1 MSVERESLFF
11 HVAVWP
17 ISPTKTV
24 PDSMSSPSK
33 ITADFDLLDRLHR
46 LPDTCFLT
54 TSEAAVFLRSSVS
67 SLERMRRDG
76 TGPLYTQDGGKG
88 ARGIN
93 QKCFYEKSDLL
104 AWQRKNKVASSMQAA
119 VRKGHA

>member
-1 MSVERESLFF
+1 MRKQNVL
-11 HVAVWP
+11 HA
-17 ISPTKTV
+17 
-24 PDSMSSPSK
+24 MSSPSQ

-54 TSEAAVFLRSSVS
+54 TTEAAVFLRSSVS

-76 TGPLYTQDGGKG
+76 SGPPYAQDGGKG
-88 ARGIN
+88 ARGTN

-119 VRKGHA
+119 VRKGQV